1 MKTKGFLT
9 GEDGHT
15 TETRDV
21 ELHRK
26 GGVDYTDS
34 ISVFS
39 DDEDSTIDESK
50 FSLKGYS
57 NSFKC

>member
-1 MKTKGFLT
+1 LNKTKGFLT

-15 TETRDV
+15 AETRDV

-50 FSLKGYS
+50 FS
-57 NSFKC
+57 FK